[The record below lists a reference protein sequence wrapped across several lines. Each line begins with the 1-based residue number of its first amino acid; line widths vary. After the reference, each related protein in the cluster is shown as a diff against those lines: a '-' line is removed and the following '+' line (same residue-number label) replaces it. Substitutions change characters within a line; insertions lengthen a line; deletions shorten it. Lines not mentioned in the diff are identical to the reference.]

1 MIYTTVNKKFFF
13 SAWVLSWVVFVAILC
28 ALYFTIDIKK
38 IPAFLSLSSA
48 VLALLLLLISI
59 GQIAYRWTY
68 VNIKNTCRLGF
79 YIDAFSNYVLFASE
93 IIDKVADSNTI
104 FYIVLALNIALSI
117 SIKLYIGIKFIKP
130 DIDYKIGEM
139 VFLRDKFDRHKVRTT
154 VEVLIILTSMLFIIL
169 RGMNVIMWGP
179 IEVALIIL
187 IGMPLIWVMSDIID
201 KILKKRKIY

>member
-68 VNIKNTCRLGF
+68 VNIKNTCKLGF
-79 YIDAFSNYVLFASE
+79 YIDAF
-93 IIDKVADSNTI
+93 
-104 FYIVLALNIALSI
+104 VLALNIALSI

-179 IEVALIIL
+179 IEIALIIL